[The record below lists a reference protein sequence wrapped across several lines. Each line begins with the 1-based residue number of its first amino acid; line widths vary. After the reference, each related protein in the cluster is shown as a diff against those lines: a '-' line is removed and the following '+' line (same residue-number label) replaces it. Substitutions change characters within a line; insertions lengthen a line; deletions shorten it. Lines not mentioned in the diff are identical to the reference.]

1 MTLDD
6 KIQAEL
12 LNYAHKY
19 ENFRGM
25 SREFINNADP
35 DILKN
40 YSMILANGNEQVAGQ
55 LYQATLGTPGHAIVD
70 AMRNSSAGN
79 YKSLGDFVKSN
90 YDALVDNSDEG
101 TLVRM
106 ARGLAGK
113 YIADEKIDEAMKDKD
128 GNVLREAF
136 QGVFKGDKDM
146 LNFINVLGSFDSLSL
161 LVPIYQVLEQQEFLN
176 NYQTED
182 GKGLDANKLR
192 TYLKD
197 KKDDKMYSEVGRGY
211 FMAYQAKAAEKAKKE
226 AEEKKKPK
234 K

>member
-1 MTLDD
+1 MALDD

-12 LNYAHKY
+12 LNYAHRY
-19 ENFRGM
+19 ENFKGM
-25 SREFINNADP
+25 SKKFVREADP
-35 DILKN
+35 SILKN
-40 YSMILANGNEQVAGQ
+40 YSMILAGGNEEAANIN
-55 LYQATLGTPGHAIVD
+55 YQAMLRTPGHAIVD
-70 AMRNSSAGN
+70 AMRNSTIGN

-113 YIADEKIDEAMKDKD
+113 YIADEKIDEAMEDKD

-161 LVPIYQVLEQQEFLN
+161 LVPIYHALEQQEFIK
-176 NYQTED
+176 NYLTED
-182 GKGLDANKLR
+182 RKGLDEDKLKA
-192 TYLKD
+192 YLID
-197 KKDDKMYSEVGRGY
+197 KKDDKMYSEIGRGY

-226 AEEKKKPK
+226 SEEKKPK